1 MHAQQSSECSFLFFF
16 YYCFSLLAF
25 KLLVCSAVCEF
36 CNRADSICLVV
47 CALLLGCCRLW
58 LCVVWRP
65 FFLLLSLCV
74 DGALVCAEGCTQVT
88 GVMTM
93 MMTGRVLLVCVLCVL
108 WCIAG
113 GGYAEDDAGVVPG
126 GGPGTGKGKK
136 NSEGLS
142 SPVPGLQERQ
152 EEPAGGRGSA
162 DPQGLKDNV
171 MPTTDRLAPNGEQE
185 ANLDVDPLTP
195 NTEQSKNKDSTEA
208 GAGTI
213 NQTAPPPARPP
224 PPPPPPPPPA
234 PEAEEVERKNT
245 PEKQDSPVDHHS
257 AQHRAVP
264 QEKELEQQEED
275 TQGQIINEQHESEQI
290 PVQQEKEKEKQ
301 RSEEQ
306 LEQREHLHEK
316 EREGENIQEEIR
328 DQQKKQ
334 EQQEEEHEQPQEEH
348 DESIKQGKEQEQQKQ
363 QQQHETAAKNSD
375 GPTKNETAVGTNAI
389 ASTGDSDS
397 STAVSHTTSPLLLLI
412 VVVACAAAAAVV
424 AA

>member
-1 MHAQQSSECSFLFFF
+1 MA
-16 YYCFSLLAF
+16 
-25 KLLVCSAVCEF
+25 
-36 CNRADSICLVV
+36 
-47 CALLLGCCRLW
+47 
-58 LCVVWRP
+58 
-65 FFLLLSLCV
+65 
-74 DGALVCAEGCTQVT
+74 
-88 GVMTM
+88 M
-93 MMTGRVLLVCVLCVL
+93 MMTGRVLLVCALCVL
-108 WCIAG
+108 WCVAG
-113 GGYAEDDAGVVPG
+113 GGYAEDDAGVVSG

-142 SPVPGLQERQ
+142 SPVQGLQERQ

-171 MPTTDRLAPNGEQE
+171 VPTTDRRAPNGEQE

-195 NTEQSKNKDSTEA
+195 NTDQSKNKDSTEA

-213 NQTAPPPARPP
+213 NQTAPPPAGPP
-224 PPPPPPPPPA
+224 PPPPAPPPPA
-234 PEAEEVERKNT
+234 PEAEEVKRTNT

-264 QEKELEQQEED
+264 QEKELEQEED
-275 TQGQIINEQHESEQI
+275 TQGQIINEQHESEQL
-290 PVQQEKEKEKQ
+290 PVQQEKEKEKK
-301 RSEEQ
+301 RSEEH

-316 EREGENIQEEIR
+316 EREGENLQEEIR

-348 DESIKQGKEQEQQKQ
+348 DESIKQGKEQEQQQ
-363 QQQHETAAKNSD
+363 QHQQHETAAKNSD

-389 ASTGDSDS
+389 ASTGDSDGS
-397 STAVSHTTSPLLLLI
+397 PAVSHTTSPLLLLLI
-412 VVVACAAAAAVV
+412 VVACAAASAVV